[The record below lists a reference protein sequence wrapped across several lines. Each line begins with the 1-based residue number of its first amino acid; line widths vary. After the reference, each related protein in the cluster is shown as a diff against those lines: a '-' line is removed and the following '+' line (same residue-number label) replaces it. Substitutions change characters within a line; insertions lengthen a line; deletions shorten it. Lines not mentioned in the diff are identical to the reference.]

1 MVLNYFFEPVVT
13 GKKDKEKEKEKD
25 AIKEERDMTGAR
37 SKLAMYL
44 VNYVNEQNIDI

>member
-13 GKKDKEKEKEKD
+13 GKKDKEKEKD